1 MGVDMAGRQ
10 EEGGRRKREVD
21 VPKGGREGSSFRVE
35 LLLVELPRSSI
46 QLNPRAALILH
57 LLGGEG

>member
-1 MGVDMAGRQ
+1 
-10 EEGGRRKREVD
+10 VD

-46 QLNPRAALILH
+46 RLNPRAALILH